1 MVTEP
6 TFEEQAGRRRS
17 LQKNWGTARGAGVS
31 NTLSDQVKYNQGY
44 SVVDFKN
51 KEIMEFRVL
60 KAESKIE
67 LGMK

>member
-6 TFEEQAGRRRS
+6 TCKEQAGRRS
-17 LQKNWGTARGAGVS
+17 LQKNWGAARGAEVS